1 MTPKGE
7 IIQEKETKLESIVN
21 PREYRISGEKPS
33 KFIKAVMEVA
43 KAEREIHV
51 EGAQLNLFDLE
62 NTENEEYM
70 VEEYMAEQIRES
82 REILHKRRTEHVTY
96 EICENIKK
104 AGDED
109 WITLA
114 LECEGN
120 DAGYM
125 HVYGYMEAI

>member
-43 KAEREIHV
+43 KAERNRYV
-51 EGAQLNLFDLE
+51 EDAQRDLFDFE
-62 NTENEEYM
+62 NDMKIDQEESEYM
-70 VEEYMAEQIRES
+70 TEQIRES
-82 REILHKRRTEHVTY
+82 RVILHNRRTEHVTY